1 MSSSMPSSVRI
12 SLVLP
17 EACFQAD
24 NRHNGRKCSQQHFP
38 SIFTTDCHDRTFLLI
53 PSFVEF
59 SDGAEQHHGV
69 GTCESICRH
78 RTASWGKYAWCN
90 LLIPNSIM
98 GWVRMMK
105 SAGPKQH
112 HGVWCNLLIPNS
124 IMGCVGMMKSAGPKQ
139 YHRVSTCDVV
149 CWRRTASR
157 GRYVSRYLLAVE
169 VRSSGVDTRKILE
182 SIWLKDVNISSDMPW
197 ARKTR

>member
-98 GWVRMMK
+98 G
-105 SAGPKQH
+105 
-112 HGVWCNLLIPNS
+112 
-124 IMGCVGMMKSAGPKQ
+124 CVGMVKSAGPKQ